1 MKKYWFIF
9 TLVTG
14 ATFTQVGEGYSRD
27 VALMDACEIATLNGV
42 NEDEVID
49 IK

>member
-9 TLVTG
+9 TLITG

-27 VALMDACEIATLNGV
+27 AALMDACEQATQQGV
-42 NEDEVID
+42 DEDLVVD
-49 IK
+49 IN